1 MVSSLT
7 EDQTIIKETTASFM
21 RNWQDN
27 GGFRAVVDTSKKL
40 EDEVWKQF
48 AIELGFSGITIPSE
62 LGGAGLGPIERVLIC
77 EEMGKVLFI
86 SPFFSTC
93 VLATDLLLS
102 VGGATARNYLSRIAK
117 GDLTATVSS
126 LENFSLN
133 HTLSG
138 EARNVIA
145 TPNVEIIFVDVDDQV
160 LAIDRTDEGV
170 TVCPVESLDQ
180 TRSLCDV
187 SFESVE
193 FTPIADRQSIKK
205 DLLSAKALSAIALA
219 AEQVGGAEAMLDA
232 TVSYA
237 KERKQFGRPI
247 GSFQAVKHR
256 CADMMT
262 AVEEAR
268 SAVYLAAVK
277 AESNELIEYAAIAK
291 SVASEAFFKVSSDA
305 IQLHGGVGV
314 TWEYDLHFY
323 FKRARAGLSLLGT
336 PEYWRDQIAGSIE
349 RDGVEL

>member
-1 MVSSLT
+1 MVSSFT
-7 EDQTIIKETTASFM
+7 DDQTIIKETTASFM
-21 RNWQDN
+21 RNWQDK
-27 GGFRAVVDTSKKL
+27 GGFRAVVDTSPKL
-40 EDEVWKQF
+40 TDEVWKQF
-48 AIELGFSGITIPSE
+48 AVELGFSGITIPSE
-62 LGGAGLGPIERVLIC
+62 LGGAGLGAIERVLIC

-93 VLATDLLLS
+93 VLATDWLLS
-102 VGGATARNYLSRIAK
+102 VGGAVARNYLSRIAT

-126 LENFSLN
+126 LENFSLS
-133 HTLSG
+133 HTLSRN
-138 EARNVIA
+138 ARNVIA
-145 TPNVEIIFVDVDDQV
+145 TPNVDIIFVNVDDRV
-160 LAIDRTDEGV
+160 LAIDRTDDGV
-170 TVCPVESLDQ
+170 TFSTVESLDQ

-187 SFESVE
+187 SFENVK
-193 FTPIADRQSIKK
+193 FNTIADRPSIKK
-205 DLLSAKALSAIALA
+205 DLISAKALSAIALA

-232 TVSYA
+232 TVSYV

-277 AESNELIEYAAIAK
+277 AESNELVEYAAIAK